1 MTWNDII
8 DQEKTKPYFHQLV
21 AFLRAEDRNKVVLP
35 VHEKRLAALQLTPLD
50 SVKVVILGQDP
61 YHNHGQ
67 AHGLSF
73 SVEQGAYP
81 PSLKNVF
88 KELVDDLGVSYP
100 RTGNLTKW
108 AKQGVLLLNTVLTV
122 ELHRPLSHRN
132 KGWENMTGELIKEVA
147 KKDEPVVF
155 ILWGNNAKRYRA
167 FVNHPKH
174 LVLVAPHPSPLS
186 ANRGFFKSKP
196 FSRTNRHL
204 TDHGL
209 DPIDWSLD

>member
-1 MTWNDII
+1 MTWDDVIER
-8 DQEKTKPYFHQLV
+8 EKVKPYFHELV
-21 AFLRAEDRNKVVLP
+21 AFLRAEDQDKIVLP
-35 VHEKRLAALQLTPLD
+35 PREKRLAALRLTPLD

-61 YHNHGQ
+61 YHDHGQ

-88 KELVDDLGVSYP
+88 KELVDDLNIPYP

-122 ELHRPLSHRN
+122 ELHRPFSHRN
-132 KGWENMTGELIKEVA
+132 KGWEGMTSELIKEVA
-147 KKDEPVVF
+147 RKDAPVVF
-155 ILWGNNAKRYRA
+155 ILWGNNAKRYRS
-167 FVNHPKH
+167 FVYRPQH
-174 LVLVAPHPSPLS
+174 LVLTAPHPSPLS

-196 FSRTNRHL
+196 FSRTNRYL
-204 TDHGL
+204 IEHGL
-209 DPIDWSLD
+209 DPIDWMLE